1 MEQGCFD
8 VCGVV
13 VDFACDDDAL
23 ARSIQS
29 VFGGPPSARAGSA
42 PRLRYAISRDPRSES
57 ITASESRGVRLTA
70 SSLDELLFVLDKDV
84 TLELQRIRADLF
96 FVHAGVVARDGSAWA
111 ISAPS
116 GTGKSTTVWALARGG
131 LQYLSDELAPI
142 EVSESEVRVHP
153 YARALNLK
161 QEPTAPYRLPA
172 SAIRSAHSIYV
183 PTESLPSGTPTVPLP
198 LRGIFF
204 LRRDRARQIPQVA
217 ALTPAQAAVHLYA
230 NALNPLAH
238 ADMGLD
244 VAIRIA
250 ERVPCLEIELG
261 SLAAS
266 VDAIQHCMQRG
277 GVA

>member
-1 MEQGCFD
+1 MEQCFE

-13 VDFACDDDAL
+13 VNVCCDDAAL

-29 VFGGPPSARAGSA
+29 VFGGLPSANADLA
-42 PRLRYAISRDPRSES
+42 PKLRYAISRDPRSDS
-57 ITASESRGVRLTA
+57 ITVSESRGAQLTA
-70 SSLDELLFVLDKDV
+70 ASLAELLFALDKDV
-84 TLELQRIRADLF
+84 TLELQRIRTDLF

-116 GTGKSTTVWALARGG
+116 GTGKSTTVWALVRGG

-142 EVSESEVRVHP
+142 EFSESDVRVHS

-161 QEPTAPYRLPA
+161 QEPTAPYDLPT
-172 SAIRSAHSIYV
+172 SAIRLAHCIYV
-183 PTESLPSGTPTVPLP
+183 PMGSVPSGTPTALT
-198 LRGIFF
+198 LRGILF
-204 LRRDRARQIPQVA
+204 LRRDRARQMPQIE

-238 ADMGLD
+238 AHMGLD
-244 VAIRIA
+244 MAIRIA
-250 ERVPCLEIELG
+250 ERIPCLEIELG

-266 VDAIQHCMQRG
+266 VDAIQRCMQRG

>member
-1 MEQGCFD
+1 MELRFE

-13 VDFACDDDAL
+13 VDFACHDDAL
-23 ARSIQS
+23 ARSIKS
-29 VFGGPPSARAGSA
+29 VFGGSPLAHAGPAPS
-42 PRLRYAISRDPRSES
+42 LHYAIARDPRSKS
-57 ITASESRGVRLTA
+57 ITVSESRGVQLTA
-70 SSLDELLFVLDKDV
+70 ASLDELLFVLDKDV

-116 GTGKSTTVWALARGG
+116 GTGKSTTVWALARSG

-142 EVSESEVRVHP
+142 EISESDVRVHP

-161 QEPTAPYRLPA
+161 QEPVAPYDLPS

-183 PTESLPSGTPTVPLP
+183 PMESSSTGTPTALLP

-204 LRRDRARQIPQVA
+204 LRRDRTRQTPQIE
-217 ALTPAQAAVHLYA
+217 ALSPAQAAVHLYA

-238 ADMGLD
+238 AHMGLD
-244 VAIRIA
+244 MAIQIA
-250 ERVPCLEIELG
+250 ERISCLEVELG
-261 SLAAS
+261 SLTAS
-266 VDAIQHCMQRG
+266 VDAIQRCIHRG